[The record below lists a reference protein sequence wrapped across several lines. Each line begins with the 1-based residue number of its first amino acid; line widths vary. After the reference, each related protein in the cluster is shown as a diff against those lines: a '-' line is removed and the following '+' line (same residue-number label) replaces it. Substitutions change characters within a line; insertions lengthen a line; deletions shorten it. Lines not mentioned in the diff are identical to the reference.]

1 MSSLLEPFATLEFRA
16 SLQLRTPR
24 RVLLRHGEVHGD
36 HGQKPPPIAAAEWQ
50 GRWIRRQHT
59 GLHPAGSGYAQHLL
73 DRVSSDAGRVE
84 PRDYLPFL
92 LAVRAIVEA
101 EGSIAERRLA
111 LAAELERDEWH
122 GFVARL
128 DGAGEVLD
136 QFFPPFIRTLD
147 IRKATQAGLRR
158 RGLLTPARIL
168 AAPDHEL
175 LNVSGIGVPTAAR
188 CRARCIAAPDP
199 HAEFVDRV
207 ER

>member
-1 MSSLLEPFATLEFRA
+1 MSSPLEPFATFEFRA

-36 HGQKPPPIAAAEWQ
+36 HGQAPPSIAAADWQ
-50 GRWIRRQHT
+50 GRWLRRQHT
-59 GLHPAGSGYAQHLL
+59 GLQPAGSGYAQHLL
-73 DRVSSDAGRVE
+73 DRVSSDVGRVE

-92 LAVRAIVEA
+92 LTVRAIVEA
-101 EGSIAERRLA
+101 DGTVLERRAA
-111 LAAELERDEWH
+111 LATELDREPWH
-122 GFVARL
+122 GFVAKL
-128 DGAGEVLD
+128 GGTGEVLD
-136 QFFPPFIRTLD
+136 RFFPPFIRTLE

-158 RGLLTPARIL
+158 RGLVTPAKIL

-188 CRARCIAAPDP
+188 CRAQCMVAPDL
-199 HAEFVDRV
+199 HAEFVDLV